1 MSAEGEGAFFYVLQD
16 AMRILYVDD
25 DPILREFAQ
34 VHLTTESATIE
45 TAEDGLAGL
54 DMLAACK
61 PDLVVLDLEMP
72 RLDGFE
78 MLQRMRGQPEYERTP
93 VIVATGREDV
103 AAIDRAFHAGAT
115 GFTVKPIN
123 WRLLS
128 YQIRYVHRAHQT
140 EVSLLQARRR
150 ARAETDALTGQI
162 TDLAAASSRFIARA
176 LDVQPDLRAAAG
188 DYLGALETAS
198 KSSRRAG

>member
-1 MSAEGEGAFFYVLQD
+1 MPAEGDGTFFYVLQD

-78 MLQRMRGQPEYERTP
+78 MLQRMRADPAHERTP

-115 GFTVKPIN
+115 SFTIKPVN

-140 EVSLLQARRR
+140 ERSLLEARRR
-150 ARAETDALTGQI
+150 ARAETEALTGQL

-176 LDVQPDLRAAAG
+176 LDVQPQLRAAAA
-188 DYLGALETAS
+188 DYLTILETAS
-198 KSSRRAG
+198 RPARRAG